1 LCSRLLSGSSSR
13 NLGVCGLSR
22 DLGLEAVLHTGI
34 IGPEAGFES
43 AQVAV
48 QAYCS
53 VAVPH

>member
-22 DLGLEAVLHTGI
+22 GLEAVLHTGI